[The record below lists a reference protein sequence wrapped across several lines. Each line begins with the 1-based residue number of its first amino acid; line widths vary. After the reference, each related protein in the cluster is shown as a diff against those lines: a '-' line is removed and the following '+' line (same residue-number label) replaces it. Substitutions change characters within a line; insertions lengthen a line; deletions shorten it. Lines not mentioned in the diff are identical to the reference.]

1 MRKGTGENRKKIMGI
16 VMGIVM
22 FGSLFTFIF
31 FGFSGGSTGKIT
43 YNGFEFINRGDH
55 WSTTIDGRP
64 AFFTY
69 FPDDLG
75 FIFVNLDVINSLRN
89 VVQIDITS
97 DFNDTFSQSISLAE
111 YNMGL
116 TLNNFNVFIR
126 QGFTT
131 EQQNFPVITCED
143 ASNFVPV
150 IYFKNSNITKVNLE
164 DSCII
169 VEASTP
175 QDFERI
181 KDRLVYGILGII

>member
-1 MRKGTGENRKKIMGI
+1 MGI
-16 VMGIVM
+16 AMGIVM

-31 FGFSGGSTGKIT
+31 FGFSGGGSTGRVS
-43 YNGFEFINRGDH
+43 YNGFDFINRGDH

-75 FIFVNLDVINSLRN
+75 FIFVNLDVINSLKN

-111 YNMGL
+111 YNLGL

-131 EQQNFPVITCED
+131 EQQNFLVITCED

-150 IYFKNSNITKVNLE
+150 IYFKSSNVTKVNLK
-164 DSCII
+164 DNCII